1 MEDMHI
7 HLKKGV
13 NDYEIM
19 KEYINRCIELGLKKV
34 IFLDHGNRATPNHK
48 SVLNNDEVISKF
60 LELVELARSEYKNI
74 NIYTGIEVDY
84 SKDEEF
90 RRNEEKLM
98 NNNFDYILGS
108 VHGIKLLTEEE
119 YYKNNIDLI
128 DSYKID
134 ILCHLRLYDNYLE
147 YDYLIEEI
155 VKKCS
160 EKNIKIEI
168 NTSDRSLWSLEQFEY
183 MMNLLRKYKVDYVVG
198 SDSHN
203 VDELGTNYNL
213 INSYFKNRKR
223 EIDYSI
229 ISRGTEKNGSKGYM
243 SVSKIIDGYR
253 YLLVQDHKE
262 KNIISFKDS
271 LNCYDY
277 DICNIAFS
285 RFELIPHLVLNRN
298 NFKDNILIC
307 GLGNV
312 GLTTLV
318 YLLDND
324 YKMIDIYTND
334 LNQYV
339 IEGIKILNENY
350 DIKLNLVDKI
360 DKEYNTCID
369 TTGASSVLKNIF
381 ENIKFNKDIFLIGT
395 PRESKYLIDPLLIH
409 RNNLKI
415 IGGHELRGI
424 DKKTRQ
430 DTFKELLQINKDK
443 KYLNKLIN
451 ITQYDEGI
459 IERKLENK
467 SNFIEVIKYDD

>member
-34 IFLDHGNRATPNHK
+34 IFLDHGNRTTPNHK

-134 ILCHLRLYDNYLE
+134 ILCHLKLYDDYLE

-183 MMNLLRKYKVDYVVG
+183 MMNLFRKYKVDYVVG

-213 INSYFKNRKR
+213 IKSYFKNRKR

-243 SVSKIIDGYR
+243 SVSKIIDGSR

-318 YLLDND
+318 YLLDNN

-360 DKEYNTCID
+360 DKEYNTYID

-443 KYLNKLIN
+443 KYLDKLIS

>member
-34 IFLDHGNRATPNHK
+34 MFLDHGNRTTPNHK
-48 SVLNNDEVISKF
+48 AVLNNDEVINKF
-60 LELVELARSEYKNI
+60 LELVERARSEYKNI

-108 VHGIKLLTEEE
+108 VHGIKLLTKEE
-119 YYKNNIDLI
+119 YYKNNIDLV

-134 ILCHLRLYDNYLE
+134 ILCHLRLYDDYLE
-147 YDYLIEEI
+147 YNYLIEEI

-198 SDSHN
+198 SDSHS

-213 INSYFKNRKR
+213 INSYFQNRKR

-262 KNIISFKDS
+262 KNIVSFKDS

-277 DICNIAFS
+277 DIYNIAFS

-307 GLGNV
+307 GLGNI

-318 YLLDND
+318 YLLDNN
-324 YKMIDIYTND
+324 YKMIDIYTKD
-334 LNQYV
+334 LSGYV

-350 DIKLNLVDKI
+350 DIKLNLVDKV
-360 DKEYNTCID
+360 DKEYNTYID

-409 RNNLKI
+409 RNNLRI
-415 IGGHELRGI
+415 IGGHELREI
-424 DKKTRQ
+424 DKKHRQ
-430 DTFKELLQINKDK
+430 DTFKELLQLNKDK
-443 KYLNKLIN
+443 KYLDRLIN

>member
-34 IFLDHGNRATPNHK
+34 IFLDHGNRTTPNHN

-168 NTSDRSLWSLEQFEY
+168 NTSDRSLWSSEQFEY
-183 MMNLLRKYKVDYVVG
+183 MMNLFIKYQTDYVVG

-213 INSYFKNRKR
+213 INSYFQKRKR

-243 SVSKIIDGYR
+243 SVSKTIDGHR

-262 KNIISFKDS
+262 KNIVSFKDS

-277 DICNIAFS
+277 DIYNIAFS

-318 YLLDND
+318 YLLDNN

-339 IEGIKILNENY
+339 IEGIKILNKNY
-350 DIKLNLVDKI
+350 DIKLNLVDKV
-360 DKEYNTCID
+360 DKEYNTYID
-369 TTGASSVLKNIF
+369 TTGVSSVLQNIF

-395 PRESKYLIDPLLIH
+395 PRESKFLIDPLLIH
-409 RNNLKI
+409 RNNLRI

-430 DTFKELLQINKDK
+430 DTFKELLQTNKDK
-443 KYLNKLIN
+443 KYLNRLIN

-459 IERKLENK
+459 IERKLQNK

>member
-34 IFLDHGNRATPNHK
+34 IFLDHGNRTTPNHK

-60 LELVELARSEYKNI
+60 LELVELARSKYKNI

-147 YDYLIEEI
+147 YNYLIEEI

-168 NTSDRSLWSLEQFEY
+168 NTSNRSLWSLEQFEY
-183 MMNLLRKYKVDYVVG
+183 MMNLFRKYKVDYVVG

-213 INSYFKNRKR
+213 IKSYFKNRKR

-262 KNIISFKDS
+262 KNIVSFKDS

-277 DICNIAFS
+277 DIYNIAFS

-318 YLLDND
+318 YLLDNN
-324 YKMIDIYTND
+324 YKIIDIYTND
-334 LNQYV
+334 LNKYV
-339 IEGIKILNENY
+339 IDGIKILNKNF
-350 DIKLNLVDKI
+350 DIKLNLVEKI
-360 DKEYNTCID
+360 DKEYNTYID

-395 PRESKYLIDPLLIH
+395 PRESKFLIDPLLIH
-409 RNNLKI
+409 RNNLRI

-430 DTFKELLQINKDK
+430 DTFKELLQTNKNK
-443 KYLNKLIN
+443 KYLNRLIN

-459 IERKLENK
+459 IERKLQNK